1 MVGNIGLNGNWT
13 RAEWDYHAGS
23 LARQFGLL
31 ANGVQVIRLDQAEIF
46 RSAYLEAEDRI
57 AHLAH
62 AVIDGGGHAGRDNAI
77 GQLQLLANQVANMAR
92 NLLGLDL

>member
-1 MVGNIGLNGNWT
+1 MIRDVGLNPAWT
-13 RAEWDYHAGS
+13 REEWDYHAAS

-31 ANGVQVIRLDQAEIF
+31 ANGVQVVRLDQAEIF

-57 AHLAH
+57 SHLAH

-77 GQLQLLANQVANMAR
+77 GQLQLLANQVANLAR

>member
-1 MVGNIGLNGNWT
+1 MAREIGLNGNWT
-13 RAEWDYHAGS
+13 RAEWDYHVAS

-31 ANGVQVIRLDQAEIF
+31 ANGVQVVRLDQSEIF

-77 GQLQLLANQVANMAR
+77 GRLQHLANQVANLAR
-92 NLLGLDL
+92 NVLSLDL